1 MDLAARRAIT
11 ELEGRDGVSLADYAG
26 GCKEKQCAMVERIR
40 NKLGLTSLSFQRIED
55 LVEAIG
61 LPKEK
66 LCTYCWD
73 GAE

>member
-1 MDLAARRAIT
+1 LDLAARTAIKQI
-11 ELEGRDGVSLADYAG
+11 EGRDDKDLAEYASP
-26 GCKEKQCAMVERIR
+26 CSEKHCAMVERIR
-40 NKLGLTSLSFQRIED
+40 QRLKLTTLQYQRLDD

-61 LPKEK
+61 LPKDK